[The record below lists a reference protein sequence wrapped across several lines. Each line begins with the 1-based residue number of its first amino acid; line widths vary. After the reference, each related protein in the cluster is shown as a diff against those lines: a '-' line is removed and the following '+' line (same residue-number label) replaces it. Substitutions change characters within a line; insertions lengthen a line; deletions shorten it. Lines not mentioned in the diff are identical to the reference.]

1 MKYLTSK
8 QSGMQMSHDFEK
20 PCKLQNRARQILDD
34 YYSFSAFLF
43 YIDNIILQNSLFE
56 QNKTQK
62 RICVVVFTTYKII

>member
-1 MKYLTSK
+1 
-8 QSGMQMSHDFEK
+8 
-20 PCKLQNRARQILDD
+20 LQNRARQILDD